1 MLLESVNS
9 ATNRV
14 EELLAKI
21 NSNEVKTDT
30 PICIDD
36 HLTGIHIS
44 CIIYTET
51 LLFVTAEICMFS
63 SCSSKPKM
71 HRTVIR

>member
-1 MLLESVNS
+1 MNMLFSFLCFRFELDMLLESVNS

-36 HLTGIHIS
+36 HLTS
-44 CIIYTET
+44 MYTYKFASYCI
-51 LLFVTAEICMFS
+51 LKLSPLCD
-63 SCSSKPKM
+63 C
-71 HRTVIR
+71 